1 MKRLIAWMFC
11 LLMAAPLWAQQSPE
25 TEISGLSRK
34 EARRTMR
41 GFKLFAEVGAYA
53 DSYQEK
59 EGILFDPANSS
70 KWSGTVSAGYQF
82 NNFFFLGAGLG
93 ADYYLTIKDWSMPIF
108 AQARVNFLNKK
119 ITPFFDFRFG
129 YSAFGNESFFYDFG
143 LGARVAIST
152 KHALYAGATFY
163 FQSSDSDNEF
173 QGKTFTTIGLRVGYE
188 F

>member
-53 DSYQEK
+53 DICKDEPSE
-59 EGILFDPANSS
+59 FDLIHPSNSS
-70 KWSGTVSAGYQF
+70 KWSATVSAGYQI
-82 NNFFFLGAGLG
+82 NNFLFLGIGIG
-93 ADYYLTIKDWSMPIF
+93 ADYLPVENEWSLPIF

-119 ITPFFDFRFG
+119 ISPYFDLRYG
-129 YSAFGNESFFYDFG
+129 YSPINEKEGFYDFG
-143 LGARVAIST
+143 LGARIAQTT
-152 KHALYAGATFY
+152 KHAIYTGIYLHIGLSDDWKEY
-163 FQSSDSDNEF
+163 FS
-173 QGKTFTTIGLRVGYE
+173 TGLRVGYE